1 MNQMNGNSRVEW
13 CAGKMYLFT
22 ATALMALTLQTAL
35 AQSSV
40 LTQGQSSMASS
51 LPVVTGNTPEF
62 EVASV
67 RENKSDGSPS
77 LNVDPTYSDGPVP
90 TGGLYLARNI
100 KLIQFIAFAYR
111 LTTIQLR
118 SLESAVPWT
127 TEVRFDIDARAEGN
141 PSKAQYRLMMR
152 ALLRD
157 RFQLKIHYETRQTP
171 IYALVLAKPG
181 KFGPR
186 LRLHQPDDPV
196 CTIAQAAP
204 PSGSGWSPTGAD
216 AEGFPLECGM
226 TSMKPS
232 VAGRMKD
239 GGRDVSMSR
248 FAAIITGVGQVDR
261 PMVDQTGLDGNVDYT
276 LEWKQVATNMGI
288 GATSEPDD
296 SAPTFEEA
304 LRQQL
309 GIKMVSQQ
317 GPVELFFVD
326 HIEQPSPN

>member
-1 MNQMNGNSRVEW
+1 MNENSAVEW
-13 CAGKMYLFT
+13 SECKMYLFT
-22 ATALMALTLQTAL
+22 ATALMVFTLQTAL
-35 AQSSV
+35 AQRSA
-40 LTQGQSSMASS
+40 LTQGQSSMASP

-67 RENKSDGSPS
+67 RQNKSNGDASI
-77 LNVDPTYSDGPVP
+77 NVDPTFSDGPVP

-118 SLESAVPWT
+118 SLESAVAWT
-127 TEVRFDIDARAEGN
+127 TEERFDIDARAEGN
-141 PSKAQYRLMMR
+141 PTKAQYRQMMQ
-152 ALLRD
+152 ALLAD

-186 LRLHQPDDPV
+186 LRLHQPYDPV
-196 CTIAQAAP
+196 CTVAQAAP
-204 PSGSGWSPTGAD
+204 RSGSGWSPTGAD
-216 AEGFPLECGM
+216 AEGFPLECCM
-226 TSMKPS
+226 RIMEPS

-239 GGRDVSMSR
+239 GGRDVPMSR

-261 PMVDQTGLDGNVDYT
+261 PMVDQTGLNGNVDYT
-276 LEWKQVATNMGI
+276 LEWKQVATKMGI

-309 GIKMVSQQ
+309 GIRMVSQE
-317 GPVELFFVD
+317 GPVEFFFVD